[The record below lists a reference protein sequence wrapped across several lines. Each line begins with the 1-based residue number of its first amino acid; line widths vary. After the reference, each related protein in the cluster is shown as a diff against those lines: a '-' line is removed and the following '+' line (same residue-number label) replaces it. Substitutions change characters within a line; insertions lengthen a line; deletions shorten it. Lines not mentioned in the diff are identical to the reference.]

1 MNRNPVHVGRLHA
14 LQFAAAALFLL
25 SASGAL
31 RAQPTTTSVAMP
43 PTNLEMLSTCARAA
57 CDSALMQ
64 SATGS
69 ALCVEVI
76 RHPASWVVENALPA
90 SAEAHGVSVLA
101 CDSTAALTLALRSI
115 GVVYGAIDGDDEHLE
130 RTSTLQLSAVHRSKA
145 AAGTARTIT
154 VVARDTVP
162 SAALPTLDG
171 SGYDFARG
179 VPPPA
184 SGGGFWSKVLE
195 PAVVV
200 GASVVMTIL
209 FFTVRSQ

>member
-1 MNRNPVHVGRLHA
+1 MKRNPVHVGRLHA
-14 LQFAAAALFLL
+14 LQFAATALFLL
-25 SASGAL
+25 AAAAAL
-31 RAQPTTTSVAMP
+31 RAQATSPEMP
-43 PTNLEMLSTCARAA
+43 PTNLEMLSACARTA

-64 SATGS
+64 TATGT
-69 ALCVEVI
+69 ALCAEVI

-90 SAEAHGVSVLA
+90 SAEARGVNVLA

-130 RTSTLQLSAVHRSKA
+130 RTATLQLSAVHRSKA

-162 SAALPTLDG
+162 SAAVPTLDG